1 MKKLGLL
8 VVLLSFWLGMN
19 LRAADGK
26 YEVNVAIEAPRLT
39 NTLAMELQKKAK
51 VEALKKYLLRLD
63 SNMGQ
68 DILRKACAEVDLFVD
83 DVEKMNDKW
92 MKIAENMGQLQ
103 GTFVVEL
110 KEAEIN
116 QWLKINGFNVQGPI
130 ELTILE
136 EPPSGGSIKL
146 AEGKSFLA
154 TYTNFQRRVRDCI
167 IKKVNEFGFDV
178 NLLADNDLYA
188 DCKDK
193 DGELVG
199 VFYDF
204 ETNNF
209 VIDKKLLNAVKSN
222 NPDTVVLYYR
232 LETVE
237 YSEADKQIRV
247 TIALTLMNLNTG
259 KRRPFGTD
267 FFIITSNASTAAL
280 LADDIGFTAEKA
292 INKLMNSEGAGKRLN
307 DLAMEIKN
315 TANVAAGPIK
325 ININGAV
332 FDAKI
337 RKKVLY
343 QLKKKLVE
351 NGIAIAP
358 KVKSTNNG
366 IYAEA
371 KPEFKET
378 ETLYMEKILPIIEEL
393 GLELDDDKVSYDN
406 GRITIKP

>member
-8 VVLLSFWLGMN
+8 VALLAFLLGMN
-19 LRAADGK
+19 LKAADGE
-26 YEVNVAIEAPRLT
+26 YEVKVAIEAPRLT
-39 NTLAMELQKKAK
+39 LALNNELQKKAK

-63 SNMGQ
+63 SSMGQ
-68 DILRKACAEVDLFVD
+68 DIVRKALAEVDLFVA
-83 DVEKMNDKW
+83 DVEKKNEKW
-92 MKIAENMGQLQ
+92 MKIAENMGQLE
-103 GTFVVEL
+103 GSFVVEL
-110 KEAEIN
+110 KEEKIN
-116 QWLKINGFNVQGPI
+116 QWLKINGFNVQGKI

-146 AEGKSFLA
+146 AEGRTFFA

-237 YSEADKQIRV
+237 YSAADKQIRV
-247 TIALTLMNLNTG
+247 TVALALMNLNTG
-259 KRRPFGTD
+259 IRKSFGTET
-267 FFIITSNASTAAL
+267 FVITSEAGTAAL
-280 LADDIGFTAEKA
+280 LTDDIGFTAEEA

-315 TANVAAGPIK
+315 TKKVAAGPIK
-325 ININGAV
+325 ININGTV

-337 RKKVLY
+337 RKRILF

-351 NGIAIAP
+351 NGIALAP

-406 GRITIKP
+406 GGITIKP

>member
-1 MKKLGLL
+1 M
-8 VVLLSFWLGMN
+8 S
-19 LRAADGK
+19 
-26 YEVNVAIEAPRLT
+26 
-39 NTLAMELQKKAK
+39 
-51 VEALKKYLLRLD
+51 
-63 SNMGQ
+63 
-68 DILRKACAEVDLFVD
+68 DI
-83 DVEKMNDKW
+83 
-92 MKIAENMGQLQ
+92 
-103 GTFVVEL
+103 
-110 KEAEIN
+110 
-116 QWLKINGFNVQGPI
+116 
-130 ELTILE
+130 
-136 EPPSGGSIKL
+136 
-146 AEGKSFLA
+146 
-154 TYTNFQRRVRDCI
+154 I
-167 IKKVNEFGFDV
+167 IKPISAKKDITKFVKFH
-178 NLLADNDLYA
+178 NDLYA

-237 YSEADKQIRV
+237 YSAADKQIRV
-247 TIALTLMNLNTG
+247 TVALALMNLNTG
-259 KRRPFGTD
+259 IRKSFGTET
-267 FFIITSNASTAAL
+267 FVITSEAGTAAL
-280 LADDIGFTAEKA
+280 LTDDIGFTAEEA

-315 TANVAAGPIK
+315 TKKVAAGPIK
-325 ININGAV
+325 ININGTV

-337 RKKVLY
+337 RKRILF

-351 NGIAIAP
+351 NGIALAP

-406 GRITIKP
+406 GGITIKP